1 MRDYAT
7 QMEAAKKGI
16 ITPEMK
22 TVAEKEYTDPEMI
35 RARVALGQI
44 AIPANINHKS
54 LCAEGIGKGLRT
66 KINVNLGISG
76 DAKNYEVE
84 LDKVRMALKFGA
96 EGSLARA
103 GRQDFAAEPRR
114 YEQHL
119 LGQVQ
124 YVLQIEPDNRWFR
137 QAAKRLREKAAE

>member
-54 LCAEGIGKGLRT
+54 L
-66 KINVNLGISG
+66 
-76 DAKNYEVE
+76 
-84 LDKVRMALKFGA
+84 
-96 EGSLARA
+96 
-103 GRQDFAAEPRR
+103 
-114 YEQHL
+114 
-119 LGQVQ
+119 
-124 YVLQIEPDNRWFR
+124 
-137 QAAKRLREKAAE
+137 